1 MPRRSIKEKKGERIA
16 LEANNNENMKI
27 NKSMVTALAAVAM
40 FGMSQTSK
48 ASDALLS
55 PKAAGNQP
63 RVAAVSQANDPDLLH
78 PYTGIYFF
86 SPKALSNREVMA
98 IGTTPKDPDL
108 IRRDR
113 ALASIPP
120 KLRDS

>member
-1 MPRRSIKEKKGERIA
+1 
-16 LEANNNENMKI
+16 MKTNI
-27 NKSMVTALAAVAM
+27 SLVTGLAAVAV
-40 FGMSQTSK
+40 FGVLQTSK
-48 ASDALLS
+48 AGDALLS

-86 SPKALSNREVMA
+86 SPKGVDSREIMA

-120 KLRDS
+120 KLRDSQRPAVEIAPLK

>member
-1 MPRRSIKEKKGERIA
+1 
-16 LEANNNENMKI
+16 MKTNI
-27 NKSMVTALAAVAM
+27 SLVTGLAVVAV

-48 ASDALLS
+48 AGDALLS

-63 RVAAVSQANDPDLLH
+63 QVAAVSQANDPDLLH

-86 SPKALSNREVMA
+86 SPKGLSNREIMA
-98 IGTTPKDPDL
+98 IGTTPNDPDL

-120 KLRDS
+120 KLRDSYRPALQVAPLK